1 VRLSVGIVLTLG
13 ISLFSSAEEIQV
25 KDGSKITGR
34 ITGVDGNLFRVKT
47 AYGEIQVPRS
57 EIIAIRFPENT
68 PSQEGT
74 SSGRP
79 AGVEPV
85 EESLDGTT
93 YSNRTGHFQ
102 ANVPLGWTIAPDL
115 RKSSEI
121 VAALKSADQALFF
134 LVTPE
139 QYSGSIKTYR
149 VLAETQYQSKFKD
162 YEKLSETDAKI
173 DDRSSLRIVFKGKT
187 SDTTL
192 KFLVYIV
199 PYSDRMVRLS
209 FFTLEPLFEE
219 AVPIFEKIG
228 ASYHSTSDKT
238 VAGIDYREF

>member
-1 VRLSVGIVLTLG
+1 MRLSVGIALTLM
-13 ISLFSSAEEIQV
+13 ISLFSSGEEIQV

-34 ITGVDGNLFRVKT
+34 ITGIDGNVFRVKT

-57 EIIAIRFPENT
+57 EIVAIRFPENT
-68 PSQEGT
+68 PKQEGT
-74 SSGRP
+74 SSEEP
-79 AGVEPV
+79 PGVEAV
-85 EESLDGTT
+85 DESFDGTA

-102 ANVPLGWTIAPDL
+102 VSVPPGWTIAPDL
-115 RKSSEI
+115 RKSREI

-162 YEKLSETDAKI
+162 YEKLSETEVKV

-199 PYSDRMVRLS
+199 PYSDRMVRLMVMRGRTQARRWVVNGTENS
-209 FFTLEPLFEE
+209 L
-219 AVPIFEKIG
+219 
-228 ASYHSTSDKT
+228 
-238 VAGIDYREF
+238 